1 MMDYDNNMSGALF
14 KNKEVKSERSPLYSG
29 SCEIE
34 GVEYWISSWIKTSK
48 KGTRFMSLAFTA
60 KEEKS
65 RETIQEYRSKT
76 GSDIGIGTDPDDE
89 MPF

>member
-1 MMDYDNNMSGALF
+1 
-14 KNKEVKSERSPLYSG
+14 
-29 SCEIE
+29 
-34 GVEYWISSWIKTSK
+34 
-48 KGTRFMSLAFTA
+48 MSLAFTA